1 MRFRT
6 ARPCPIQWRTP
17 GISSTRSGMEEASM
31 TAQSLWLQMI
41 IYGAFS
47 ASTTPA
53 VRPPMTSTY
62 GGTMLPDCAR
72 SKNLFGFGLRDQIRH
87 HAHRYNLGKRAR
99 GSWLGCRHRTS
110 PVKRVRSWTGILRHL
125 AVHASAS
132 CLFCLFMN
140 QPKHPRHP
148 TSGFRICPL
157 SLTSGS
163 TE

>member
-1 MRFRT
+1 
-6 ARPCPIQWRTP
+6 
-17 GISSTRSGMEEASM
+17 MEEASM

-87 HAHRYNLGKRAR
+87 HAHRYNLGKGRQA
-99 GSWLGCRHRTS
+99 LALAA
-110 PVKRVRSWTGILRHL
+110 GIEHL
-125 AVHASAS
+125 
-132 CLFCLFMN
+132 
-140 QPKHPRHP
+140 
-148 TSGFRICPL
+148 PL
-157 SLTSGS
+157 SGLDLGLEFCDTSQYTPAPPAYS
-163 TE
+163 AYS